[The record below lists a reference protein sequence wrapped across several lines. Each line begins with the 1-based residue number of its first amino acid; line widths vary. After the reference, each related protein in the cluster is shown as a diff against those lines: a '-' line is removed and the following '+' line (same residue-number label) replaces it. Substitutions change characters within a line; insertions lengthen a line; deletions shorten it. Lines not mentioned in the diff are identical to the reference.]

1 MAGLQRE
8 RSHGLPDSWL
18 HQNGR
23 RSSMQDGQLS
33 QFEQPKL
40 KITLLCLKVDGLGRG
55 FGERV
60 ETFFS
65 PRMWHHAG
73 RPTTGHSTETIGKNS
88 QHNGRRT
95 ITRKP

>member
-23 RSSMQDGQLS
+23 RASMQDGQLS

-40 KITLLCLKVDGLGRG
+40 KITLLCLKVDGLGSEFTSGLCESYKKADSYKRG
-55 FGERV
+55 FFEI
-60 ETFFS
+60 F
-65 PRMWHHAG
+65 AG
-73 RPTTGHSTETIGKNS
+73 I
-88 QHNGRRT
+88 
-95 ITRKP
+95 I

>member
-1 MAGLQRE
+1 MKYGQEYVSEIGRE
-8 RSHGLPDSWL
+8 VHVNLTLPIYDQYSF
-18 HQNGR
+18 
-23 RSSMQDGQLS
+23 
-33 QFEQPKL
+33 FE
-40 KITLLCLKVDGLGRG
+40 R

-88 QHNGRRT
+88 
-95 ITRKP
+95 